1 MVATISSCLE
11 SIRMVRDKVQR
22 NQVWSSLGGWA
33 TELVVE
39 RALFSAG
46 RNISPSSALMRIME
60 VVASGLQWSCLIG
73 RRSRTPVRWRRPQCS
88 AL

>member
-46 RNISPSSALMRIME
+46 RNLSPSSALVRIME
-60 VVASGLQWSCLIG
+60 VMVRRDWITGNTPMA
-73 RRSRTPVRWRRPQCS
+73 RSRTRT
-88 AL
+88 